1 MENTAHVT
9 PYYLD
14 KLKNYTLNIML
25 FVATIAWIVMRQN
38 KQELDEAA
46 YVLGMVRIFGV
57 FAWIKIA
64 IILSTRRIHY
74 KLLITEFIMV
84 IDIINLNHET
94 CHRSCKNM
102 SVGEN
107 CELSI
112 INAFVESVAISA
124 VCFVLTPCLVLVI
137 DYLCCELSFYLRQW
151 YISISIPTTISFP
164 SFGNPHPFEP
174 IWYKL
179 FPQSEAKHKIIKQ
192 KITKKQKKQQR
203 KYKGK
208 C

>member
-1 MENTAHVT
+1 MENTSHVT
-9 PYYLD
+9 PDYLE
-14 KLKNYTLNIML
+14 KLKDYTLNIML
-25 FVATIAWIVMRQN
+25 FVATIAWIIMRQN

-57 FAWIKIA
+57 FAWIKIV
-64 IILSTRRIHY
+64 IILSTRSIHY

-84 IDIINLNHET
+84 IDII
-94 CHRSCKNM
+94 
-102 SVGEN
+102 N

-124 VCFVLTPCLVLVI
+124 VCFVLTPCLVLLI
-137 DYLCCELSFYLRQW
+137 DYACCELSSYLRQW
-151 YISISIPTTISFP
+151 YSSISFSISFP
-164 SFGNPHPFEP
+164 SFGNPHPLEP

-192 KITKKQKKQQR
+192 KLTKKQKKQQR

>member
-1 MENTAHVT
+1 MENTSQVT
-9 PYYLD
+9 PDYLD

-25 FVATIAWIVMRQN
+25 FVATIAWIVMRRN

-64 IILSTRRIHY
+64 IIFSTRSIYY

-84 IDIINLNHET
+84 IDIINLNHGT
-94 CHRSCKNM
+94 CHRSCENI
-102 SVGEN
+102 SVGKD

-124 VCFVLTPCLVLVI
+124 LCFVLAPCLVVVI
-137 DYLCCELSFYLRQW
+137 DYLCCELSSYLREC
-151 YISISIPTTISFP
+151 YISISIPTTIFFP
-164 SFGNPHPFEP
+164 SFGNPHPLEP

-179 FPQSEAKHKIIKQ
+179 FPQSEAKHKIIKR
-192 KITKKQKKQQR
+192 KLAKKQKKQQR